1 MKHILS
7 HILAVALL
15 TAATASAQQMTNGGD
30 MSVSQY
36 VQTDVENPEA
46 VEDGIL
52 LSAEESPQFPGG
64 DSALMTYIQSHI
76 HYPFAA
82 KEIGLEG
89 RVVVKFVVQKDG
101 TLDQFA
107 VARGVHPMLDDEA
120 LRVIRDLPN
129 FIPGKQNGEPV
140 DVWYVVPVEFKL

>member
-1 MKHILS
+1 MKRILS
-7 HILAVALL
+7 PILAAVLL
-15 TAATASAQQMTNGGD
+15 TAATASAQQLSEGGD
-30 MSVSQY
+30 ETLSQLT
-36 VQTDVENPEA
+36 QTEYENSEP
-46 VEDGIL
+46 VEDEIYTEV
-52 LSAEESPQFPGG
+52 EESPQFPGG
-64 DSALMTYIQSHI
+64 DAALMTFIQSRI

-101 TLDQFA
+101 TLDQIA

-120 LRVIRDLPN
+120 LRVIRDLPD

-140 DVWYVVPVEFKL
+140 DVWYMVPVEFKL